1 MIFSPTAIRSSA
13 NSSRACWRHW
23 PKVMPVSLRNLRWM
37 VLASRLNRAL
47 QSDNVEP
54 SPGSRCNAL
63 QIRLIR
69 WSAGCGRFNG
79 KVGRIVSSSRISR
92 STRASRE
99 SGLQAKSK
107 STETLINSLSNAETL
122 TARVSAG
129 RSGLA
134 SGCTKTLRILIAPT
148 QRIECTS
155 PLGIQ
160 MPRLGGTVHWLVAA
174 CTTITP
180 SMA

>member
-1 MIFSPTAIRSSA
+1 
-13 NSSRACWRHW
+13 
-23 PKVMPVSLRNLRWM
+23 MPVSLRNLRWM
-37 VLASRLNRAL
+37 VLASRLKRAL

-79 KVGRIVSSSRISR
+79 KVGRIVSSSRIRR

-99 SGLQAKSK
+99 FGSSLNSK
-107 STETLINSLSNAETL
+107 STETLISSLRSAETL
-122 TARVSAG
+122 TARGSAG
-129 RSGLA
+129 SPTLA
-134 SGCTKTLRILIAPT
+134 SGCTKTLRILIGPT

-160 MPRLGGTVHWLVAA
+160 MPRLGGTVHWLLAA

>member
-1 MIFSPTAIRSSA
+1 
-13 NSSRACWRHW
+13 
-23 PKVMPVSLRNLRWM
+23 MPVSLRNLRWM

-79 KVGRIVSSSRISR
+79 KVGRIFSSSRISR

-99 SGLQAKSK
+99 SGSQLKSK
-107 STETLINSLSNAETL
+107 STETLISSLSNADTL
-122 TARVSAG
+122 TARVSPG
-129 RSGLA
+129 RSGHA
-134 SGCTKTLRILIAPT
+134 PGCTNTLRILIGPT
-148 QRIECTS
+148 QRIQCTT

-160 MPRLGGTVHWLVAA
+160 MPRLGGTVHWLFAA